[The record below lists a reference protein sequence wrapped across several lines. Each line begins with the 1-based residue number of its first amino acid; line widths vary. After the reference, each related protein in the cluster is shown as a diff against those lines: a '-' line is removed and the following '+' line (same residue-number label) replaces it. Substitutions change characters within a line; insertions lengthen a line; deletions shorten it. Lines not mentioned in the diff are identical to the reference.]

1 MITNKSYHVPVLLD
15 ASIEAL
21 NLGDGGGNWMDAT
34 FGGGGHS
41 RLIISKLND
50 EGRLFGFDQDPDAK
64 KNSIEDSRF
73 TLVEANFRYAKQF
86 LNLKGVKNLDGM
98 LADLGVSSHQFD
110 TAERGFS
117 LRMDGPLDMR
127 MNHSSG
133 RSASKLIE
141 DSTWEELMVVLR
153 MYGEVN
159 RPDKLARTI
168 KAASDNSPI
177 KTTNDLVKVLI
188 KHAPS
193 GRENKFYA
201 QVFQALRIEVNDEL
215 VALRE
220 LLEQATLLLKP
231 GGRLAII
238 SYHSLEDRLVKHFM
252 RSGNFEDKV
261 EKDIKGQTLA
271 PFSQVVR
278 KAIVATPEEVLDNP
292 RARSARLRIA
302 ERTSSTPKAC

>member
-1 MITNKSYHVPVLLD
+1 MTNHSYHVPVLLD

-21 NLGDGGGNWMDAT
+21 KLGDGGGDWMDAT

-41 RLIISKLND
+41 RVIISKLNN
-50 EGRLFGFDQDPDAK
+50 EGRLFSFDQDPDAVGNK
-64 KNSIEDSRF
+64 IDDSRF
-73 TLVEANFRYAKQF
+73 NLVEANFRYAKQF
-86 LNLKGVKNLDGM
+86 LSLHGVKELSGM

-110 TAERGFS
+110 TADRGFS

-133 RSASKLIE
+133 LSAAELIE
-141 DSTWEELMVVLR
+141 ESTWEELMVVLR

-177 KTTNDLVKVLI
+177 KTTNDLIKAI
-188 KHAPS
+188 SKHAPS

-215 VALRE
+215 DALKD
-220 LLEQATLLLKP
+220 LLEQATQLIKS

-261 EKDIKGQTLA
+261 EKDIKGASLA
-271 PFSQVVR
+271 PFKQVVR
-278 KAIVATPEEVLDNP
+278 KAIVATPEEVLGNP

-302 ERTSSTPKAC
+302 ERTTYTPKS

>member
-1 MITNKSYHVPVLLD
+1 MPNTSYHVPVLLE
-15 ASIEAL
+15 ASVEAL

-41 RLIISKLND
+41 RVIVSNLSK
-50 EGRLFGFDQDPDAK
+50 EGMLYGFDQDPDTLLNK
-64 KNSIEDSRF
+64 IDDSRF

-86 LNLKGVKNLDGM
+86 LGLHGVKELSGM

-127 MNHSSG
+127 MNPDAG
-133 RSASKLIE
+133 LSAAELIQE
-141 DSTWEELMVVLR
+141 STWEELMVILR
-153 MYGEVN
+153 KYGEVN
-159 RPDKLARTI
+159 RPDKLARAI
-168 KAASDNSPI
+168 KAASNDSPI
-177 KTTNDLVKVLI
+177 NTTSALIKVLS
-188 KHAPS
+188 KSAPG
-193 GRENKFYA
+193 GRENKYYA

-215 VALRE
+215 AALRE
-220 LLEQATLLLKP
+220 LLEDATSLIKP

-261 EKDIKGQTLA
+261 EKDIKGMTLV
-271 PFSQVVR
+271 PFKQVVR
-278 KAIVATPEEVLDNP
+278 KAIVATPEEILKNP

-302 ERTSSTPKAC
+302 ERTTFNPSAK

>member
-1 MITNKSYHVPVLLD
+1 MTNAYHVPVLLE

-21 NLGDGGGNWMDAT
+21 RLGDGSGAWMDAT

-41 RLIISKLND
+41 KVILENLN
-50 EGRLFGFDQDPDAK
+50 EKGVLFGFDQDPDAVANTLDDK
-64 KNSIEDSRF
+64 RF

-86 LNLKGVKNLDGM
+86 LSLHGVENPNGI

-127 MNHSSG
+127 MNPEIG
-133 RSASKLIE
+133 ISAAEVIDE
-141 DSTWEELMVVLR
+141 YTWEELMVVLR

-159 RPDKLARTI
+159 RPDRVAREI
-168 KAASDNSPI
+168 VAAHHTEPI
-177 KTTNDLVKVLI
+177 KTTEDLVKVLS
-188 KHAPS
+188 KMAPG

-201 QVFQALRIEVNDEL
+201 QIFQALRIEVNDEL
-215 VALRE
+215 AALKE
-220 LLEQATLLLKP
+220 LLEQSSKLLKP
-231 GGRLAII
+231 GGRLVVI

-261 EKDIKGQTLA
+261 EKDIKGQIHA
-271 PFSQVVR
+271 PFVPISR
-278 KAIVATPEEVLDNP
+278 KAIVATPEEVMNNP
-292 RARSARLRIA
+292 RARSARLRVA
-302 ERTSSTPKAC
+302 ERTEYQNAS

>member
-1 MITNKSYHVPVLLD
+1 MTNAYHVPVLLD

-21 NLGDGGGNWMDAT
+21 RLGDGSGAWMDAT

-41 RLIISKLND
+41 KVILENLN
-50 EGRLFGFDQDPDAK
+50 EKGVLFGFDQDPDAVANTIDDK
-64 KNSIEDSRF
+64 RF

-86 LNLKGVKNLDGM
+86 LSLHGVENPNGI

-127 MNHSSG
+127 MNPEIG
-133 RSASKLIE
+133 ISAAEVIDE
-141 DSTWEELMVVLR
+141 YTWEELMVVLR

-159 RPDKLARTI
+159 RPDRVAREI
-168 KAASDNSPI
+168 VAAHHTEPI
-177 KTTNDLVKVLI
+177 KTTEDLVKVLS
-188 KHAPS
+188 KMAPG

-201 QVFQALRIEVNDEL
+201 QIFQALRIEVNDEL
-215 VALRE
+215 AALKE
-220 LLEQATLLLKP
+220 LLEQSSKLLKP
-231 GGRLAII
+231 GGRLVVI

-261 EKDIKGQTLA
+261 EKDIKGQIHA
-271 PFSQVVR
+271 PFAPISR
-278 KAIVATPEEVLDNP
+278 KAIVATPEEVMNNP
-292 RARSARLRIA
+292 RARSARLRVA
-302 ERTSSTPKAC
+302 ERTEYQNAS

>member
-1 MITNKSYHVPVLLD
+1 MTNAYHVPVLLD

-21 NLGDGGGNWMDAT
+21 RLGDGSGAWMDAT

-41 RLIISKLND
+41 RVILENLN
-50 EGRLFGFDQDPDAK
+50 EKGVLFGFDQDPDAVANTLDDK
-64 KNSIEDSRF
+64 RF

-86 LNLKGVKNLDGM
+86 LSLHGVENPKGI

-127 MNHSSG
+127 MNPEIG
-133 RSASKLIE
+133 ISAAEVIDE
-141 DSTWEELMVVLR
+141 YTWEELMVVLR

-159 RPDKLARTI
+159 RPDRVAREI
-168 KAASDNSPI
+168 VAAHNVTPI
-177 KTTNDLVKVLI
+177 ITTEDLVKVLS
-188 KHAPS
+188 KMAPG

-201 QVFQALRIEVNDEL
+201 QIFQALRIEVNDEL
-215 VALRE
+215 AALKE
-220 LLEQATLLLKP
+220 LLEQSSKLLKP
-231 GGRLAII
+231 GGRLVVI

-261 EKDIKGQTLA
+261 EKDIRGQIHA
-271 PFSQVVR
+271 PFVPVSR
-278 KAIVATPEEVLDNP
+278 KAIVASPEEVMNNP
-292 RARSARLRIA
+292 RARSARLRVA
-302 ERTSSTPKAC
+302 ERTEFQNAS

>member
-1 MITNKSYHVPVLLD
+1 MTNAYHVPVLLD

-21 NLGDGGGNWMDAT
+21 RLGDGSGAWMDAT

-41 RLIISKLND
+41 KVILENLN
-50 EGRLFGFDQDPDAK
+50 EKGVLFGFDQDPDAVANTLDDK
-64 KNSIEDSRF
+64 RF

-86 LNLKGVKNLDGM
+86 LSLHGVENPNGI

-127 MNHSSG
+127 MNPEIG
-133 RSASKLIE
+133 ISAAEVIDE
-141 DSTWEELMVVLR
+141 YTWEELMVVLR

-159 RPDKLARTI
+159 RPDRVAREI
-168 KAASDNSPI
+168 VAAHHAEPI
-177 KTTNDLVKVLI
+177 KTTEDLVKVLS
-188 KHAPS
+188 KMAPG

-201 QVFQALRIEVNDEL
+201 QIFQALRIEVNDEL
-215 VALRE
+215 AALKE
-220 LLEQATLLLKP
+220 LLEQSSKLLKP
-231 GGRLAII
+231 GGRLVVI

-261 EKDIKGQTLA
+261 EKDIKGQIHA
-271 PFSQVVR
+271 PFVPVSR
-278 KAIVATPEEVLDNP
+278 KAIVATPEEVMNNP
-292 RARSARLRIA
+292 RARSARLRVA
-302 ERTSSTPKAC
+302 ERTEFQNAS

>member
-1 MITNKSYHVPVLLD
+1 MKNNSYHVPVLLD

-21 NLGDGGGNWMDAT
+21 NLGYGGGNWMDAT

-41 RLIISKLND
+41 RVIISNLND
-50 EGRLFGFDQDPDAK
+50 KGRLFGFDQDPDAK

-73 TLVEANFRYAKQF
+73 TLVESNFRYAKQF
-86 LNLKGVKNLDGM
+86 LNLNGVKNLDGM

-117 LRMDGPLDMR
+117 LRIDGPLDMR

-133 RSASKLIE
+133 RSASELIE

-177 KTTNDLVKVLI
+177 KTTNDLVKVLS

-215 VALRE
+215 GALRE
-220 LLEQATLLLKP
+220 LLEQATLLLNP
-231 GGRLAII
+231 GGRLVII

-252 RSGNFEDKV
+252 RSGNFKDKV
-261 EKDIKGQTLA
+261 KKDIKGQTLA

-302 ERTSSTPKAC
+302 ERTTYKPEAC

>member
-1 MITNKSYHVPVLLD
+1 MTNAYHVPVLLD

-21 NLGDGGGNWMDAT
+21 RLGDGSGAWMDAT

-41 RLIISKLND
+41 KVILENLN
-50 EGRLFGFDQDPDAK
+50 EKGVLFGFDQDPDAVANTLDDK
-64 KNSIEDSRF
+64 RF

-86 LNLKGVKNLDGM
+86 LSLHGVENPNGI

-127 MNHSSG
+127 MNPEIG
-133 RSASKLIE
+133 ISAAEVIDE
-141 DSTWEELMVVLR
+141 YTWEELMVVLR

-159 RPDKLARTI
+159 RPDRVAREI
-168 KAASDNSPI
+168 VAAHHAEPI
-177 KTTNDLVKVLI
+177 KTTEDLVKVLS
-188 KHAPS
+188 KMAPG

-201 QVFQALRIEVNDEL
+201 QIFQALRIEVNDEL
-215 VALRE
+215 AALKE
-220 LLEQATLLLKP
+220 LLEQSSKLLKP
-231 GGRLAII
+231 GGRLVVI

-261 EKDIKGQTLA
+261 EKDIKGQIHA
-271 PFSQVVR
+271 PFVPISR
-278 KAIVATPEEVLDNP
+278 KAIVATPEEVMNNP
-292 RARSARLRIA
+292 RARSARLRVA
-302 ERTSSTPKAC
+302 ERTEFQNAS

>member
-1 MITNKSYHVPVLLD
+1 MTNAYHVPVLLD

-21 NLGDGGGNWMDAT
+21 RLGDGSGAWMDAT

-41 RLIISKLND
+41 KVILENLN
-50 EGRLFGFDQDPDAK
+50 EKGVLFGFDQDPDAVANTLDDK
-64 KNSIEDSRF
+64 RF

-86 LNLKGVKNLDGM
+86 LSLHGVENPNGI

-127 MNHSSG
+127 MNPEIG
-133 RSASKLIE
+133 ISAAEVIDE
-141 DSTWEELMVVLR
+141 YTWEELMVVLR

-159 RPDKLARTI
+159 RPDRVAREIVT
-168 KAASDNSPI
+168 AHHMEPI
-177 KTTNDLVKVLI
+177 KTTEDLVKVLS
-188 KHAPS
+188 KMAPG

-201 QVFQALRIEVNDEL
+201 QIFQALRIEVNDEL
-215 VALRE
+215 AALKE
-220 LLEQATLLLKP
+220 LLEQSSKLLKP
-231 GGRLAII
+231 GGRLVVI

-261 EKDIKGQTLA
+261 EKDIKGQIHA
-271 PFSQVVR
+271 PFAPISR
-278 KAIVATPEEVLDNP
+278 KAIVATPEEVMNNP
-292 RARSARLRIA
+292 RARSARLRVA
-302 ERTSSTPKAC
+302 ERTEYQNAS

>member
-1 MITNKSYHVPVLLD
+1 
-15 ASIEAL
+15 
-21 NLGDGGGNWMDAT
+21 
-34 FGGGGHS
+34 
-41 RLIISKLND
+41 
-50 EGRLFGFDQDPDAK
+50 
-64 KNSIEDSRF
+64 
-73 TLVEANFRYAKQF
+73 
-86 LNLKGVKNLDGM
+86 
-98 LADLGVSSHQFD
+98 
-110 TAERGFS
+110 
-117 LRMDGPLDMR
+117 MDGPLDMR

-133 RSASKLIE
+133 LSAAELIE
-141 DSTWEELMVVLR
+141 EYTWEELMVVLR

-177 KTTNDLVKVLI
+177 KTTNDLIKAI
-188 KHAPS
+188 SKHAPS

-215 VALRE
+215 AALKD
-220 LLEQATLLLKP
+220 LLEQATQLIKP

-261 EKDIKGQTLA
+261 EKDIKGASLA
-271 PFSQVVR
+271 PFKQVVR
-278 KAIVATPEEVLDNP
+278 KAIVATPEEVLGNP

-302 ERTSSTPKAC
+302 ERTTYTPKS

>member
-1 MITNKSYHVPVLLD
+1 MTNTSYHVPVMLD

-21 NLGDGGGNWMDAT
+21 NFGDGGGNWMDAT

-41 RLIISKLND
+41 IEIIGKLND
-50 EGRLFGFDQDPDAK
+50 SGHLYGFDQDPDAVN
-64 KNSIEDSRF
+64 NSIDDSRF

-86 LNLKGVKNLDGM
+86 LNIHGVESLSGI

-110 TAERGFS
+110 TAKRGFS
-117 LRMDGPLDMR
+117 LRMEGPLDMR

-133 RSASKLIE
+133 LSASELIE
-141 DSTWEELMVVLR
+141 ESTWEELMVVLR

-168 KAASDNSPI
+168 KTASESSPI
-177 KTTNDLVKVLI
+177 KSTNDLIKVI
-188 KHAPS
+188 SKHAPS
-193 GRENKFYA
+193 GRDNKFFA

-215 VALRE
+215 GALRE
-220 LLEQATLLLKP
+220 LLEQAAQLIKP

-252 RSGNFEDKV
+252 RSGNFEDKQ
-261 EKDIKGQTLA
+261 EKDIKGRTLA
-271 PFSQVVR
+271 PFKQVVR
-278 KAIVATPEEVLDNP
+278 KAIVATPEEILKNP
-292 RARSARLRIA
+292 RARSARLRVA
-302 ERTSSTPKAC
+302 ERTTYNSEVC

>member
-1 MITNKSYHVPVLLD
+1 MTNAYHVPVLLD

-21 NLGDGGGNWMDAT
+21 RLGDGSGAWMDAT

-41 RLIISKLND
+41 KVILDNLN
-50 EGRLFGFDQDPDAK
+50 EKGVLFGFDQDPDAVANTLDDK
-64 KNSIEDSRF
+64 RF

-86 LNLKGVKNLDGM
+86 LSLHGVENPNGI

-127 MNHSSG
+127 MNPEIG
-133 RSASKLIE
+133 ISAAEIIDE
-141 DSTWEELMVVLR
+141 YTWEELMVVLR

-159 RPDKLARTI
+159 RPDRVAREI
-168 KAASDNSPI
+168 VAAHHTEPI
-177 KTTNDLVKVLI
+177 KTTEDLVKVLS
-188 KHAPS
+188 KMAPG

-201 QVFQALRIEVNDEL
+201 QIFQALRIEVNDEL
-215 VALRE
+215 AALKE
-220 LLEQATLLLKP
+220 LLEQSSKLLKP
-231 GGRLAII
+231 GGRLVVI

-261 EKDIKGQTLA
+261 EKDIKGQIHA
-271 PFSQVVR
+271 PFVPISR
-278 KAIVATPEEVLDNP
+278 KAIVATPEEVMNNP
-292 RARSARLRIA
+292 RARSARLRVA
-302 ERTSSTPKAC
+302 ERTEYQNAS

>member
-1 MITNKSYHVPVLLD
+1 MTNAYHVPVLLD

-21 NLGDGGGNWMDAT
+21 RLGDGSGAWMDAT

-41 RLIISKLND
+41 KVILENLN
-50 EGRLFGFDQDPDAK
+50 EKGVLFGFDQDPDAVANTLDDK
-64 KNSIEDSRF
+64 RF

-86 LNLKGVKNLDGM
+86 LSLHGVENPNGI

-127 MNHSSG
+127 MNPEIG
-133 RSASKLIE
+133 ISAAEVIDE
-141 DSTWEELMVVLR
+141 YTWEELMVVLR

-159 RPDKLARTI
+159 RPDRVAREI
-168 KAASDNSPI
+168 VAAHHAEPI
-177 KTTNDLVKVLI
+177 KTTEDLVKVLS
-188 KHAPS
+188 KMAPG

-201 QVFQALRIEVNDEL
+201 QIFQALRIEVNDEL
-215 VALRE
+215 AALKE
-220 LLEQATLLLKP
+220 LLEQSSKLLKP
-231 GGRLAII
+231 GGRLVVI

-261 EKDIKGQTLA
+261 EKDIKGQIHA
-271 PFSQVVR
+271 PFAPISR
-278 KAIVATPEEVLDNP
+278 KAIVATPEEVMNNP
-292 RARSARLRIA
+292 RARSARLRVA
-302 ERTSSTPKAC
+302 ERTEYQNAS

>member
-1 MITNKSYHVPVLLD
+1 MTNAYHVPVLLD

-21 NLGDGGGNWMDAT
+21 RLGDGSGAWMDAT

-41 RLIISKLND
+41 KVILENLN
-50 EGRLFGFDQDPDAK
+50 EKGVLFGFDQDPDAVANALDDK
-64 KNSIEDSRF
+64 RF

-86 LNLKGVKNLDGM
+86 LSLHGVENPNGI

-127 MNHSSG
+127 MNPEIG
-133 RSASKLIE
+133 ISAAEVIDE
-141 DSTWEELMVVLR
+141 YTWEELMVVLR

-159 RPDKLARTI
+159 RPDRVAREI
-168 KAASDNSPI
+168 VAAHHAEPI
-177 KTTNDLVKVLI
+177 KTTEDLVKVLS
-188 KHAPS
+188 KMAPG

-201 QVFQALRIEVNDEL
+201 QIFQALRIEVNDEL
-215 VALRE
+215 AALKE
-220 LLEQATLLLKP
+220 LLEQSSKLLKP
-231 GGRLAII
+231 GGRLVVI

-261 EKDIKGQTLA
+261 EKDIKGQIHA
-271 PFSQVVR
+271 PFVPISR
-278 KAIVATPEEVLDNP
+278 KAIVATPEEVMNNP
-292 RARSARLRIA
+292 RARSARLRVA
-302 ERTSSTPKAC
+302 ERTEFQNAS

>member
-1 MITNKSYHVPVLLD
+1 MTNAYHVPVLLE

-21 NLGDGGGNWMDAT
+21 RLGDGSGAWMDAT

-41 RLIISKLND
+41 RVILENLN
-50 EGRLFGFDQDPDAK
+50 EKGVLFGFDQDPDAVANTLDDK
-64 KNSIEDSRF
+64 RF

-86 LNLKGVKNLDGM
+86 LSLHGVENPNGI

-127 MNHSSG
+127 MNPEIG
-133 RSASKLIE
+133 ISAAEVIDE
-141 DSTWEELMVVLR
+141 YTWEELMVVLR

-159 RPDKLARTI
+159 RPDRVAREI
-168 KAASDNSPI
+168 VAAHHTEPI
-177 KTTNDLVKVLI
+177 KTTEDLVKVLS
-188 KHAPS
+188 KMAPG

-201 QVFQALRIEVNDEL
+201 QIFQALRIEVNDEL
-215 VALRE
+215 AALKE
-220 LLEQATLLLKP
+220 LLEQSSKLLKP
-231 GGRLAII
+231 GGRLVVI

-261 EKDIKGQTLA
+261 EKDIKGQIHA
-271 PFSQVVR
+271 PFVPVSR
-278 KAIVATPEEVLDNP
+278 KAIVATPEEVMNNP
-292 RARSARLRIA
+292 RARSARLRVA
-302 ERTSSTPKAC
+302 ERTEYQNAS

>member
-1 MITNKSYHVPVLLD
+1 MTNHPYHVPVLLD

-21 NLGDGGGNWMDAT
+21 KLGDGGGDWMDAT

-41 RLIISKLND
+41 RVIISKLNN
-50 EGRLFGFDQDPDAK
+50 EGRLFSFDQDPDAVANK
-64 KNSIEDSRF
+64 IDDSRF
-73 TLVEANFRYAKQF
+73 NLVEANFRYAKQF
-86 LNLKGVKNLDGM
+86 LSLHGVKELSGM

-110 TAERGFS
+110 TADRGFS

-133 RSASKLIE
+133 LSAAELIE
-141 DSTWEELMVVLR
+141 ESTWEELMVVLR

-177 KTTNDLVKVLI
+177 KTTNDLIKAI
-188 KHAPS
+188 SKHAPS

-215 VALRE
+215 AALKD
-220 LLEQATLLLKP
+220 LLEQATQLIKP

-261 EKDIKGQTLA
+261 EKDIKGATLA
-271 PFSQVVR
+271 PFKQVVR
-278 KAIVATPEEVLDNP
+278 KAIVATPEEVLGNP

-302 ERTSSTPKAC
+302 ERTTYTPKS

>member
-1 MITNKSYHVPVLLD
+1 VLLD

-21 NLGDGGGNWMDAT
+21 RLGDGSGAWMDAT

-41 RLIISKLND
+41 KVILENLN
-50 EGRLFGFDQDPDAK
+50 EKGVLFGFDQDPDAVANTLDDK
-64 KNSIEDSRF
+64 RF

-86 LNLKGVKNLDGM
+86 LSLHGVENPNGI

-127 MNHSSG
+127 MNPEIG
-133 RSASKLIE
+133 ISAAEVIDE
-141 DSTWEELMVVLR
+141 YTWEELMVVLR

-159 RPDKLARTI
+159 RPDRVAREI
-168 KAASDNSPI
+168 VAAHHTEPI
-177 KTTNDLVKVLI
+177 KTTEDLVKVLS
-188 KHAPS
+188 KMAPG

-201 QVFQALRIEVNDEL
+201 QIFQALRIEVNDEL
-215 VALRE
+215 AALKE
-220 LLEQATLLLKP
+220 LLEQSSKLLKP
-231 GGRLAII
+231 GGRLVVI

-261 EKDIKGQTLA
+261 EKDIKGQIHA
-271 PFSQVVR
+271 PFVPVSR
-278 KAIVATPEEVLDNP
+278 KAIVATPEEVMNNP
-292 RARSARLRIA
+292 RARSARLRVA
-302 ERTSSTPKAC
+302 ERTEYQNAS

>member
-1 MITNKSYHVPVLLD
+1 MANQSYHVPVLLD

-21 NLGDGGGNWMDAT
+21 SLGDGGGDWMDAT

-41 RLIISKLND
+41 REIMSKLN
-50 EGRLFGFDQDPDAK
+50 ESGRLFGFDQDPDAVS
-64 KNSIEDSRF
+64 NSIDDPRF
-73 TLVEANFRYAKQF
+73 TLVESNFRYTKQF
-86 LNLKGVKNLDGM
+86 LSIHGVKSLSGM

-110 TAERGFS
+110 TADRGFS
-117 LRMDGPLDMR
+117 LRMEGPLDMR

-133 RSASKLIE
+133 RSAAELIKE
-141 DSTWEELMVVLR
+141 STWEELMVVLR

-168 KAASDNSPI
+168 KASDNISSTKDLI
-177 KTTNDLVKVLI
+177 KVI
-188 KHAPS
+188 SKHAPG

-215 VALRE
+215 GALRD
-220 LLEQATLLLKP
+220 LLEQATQLIKP

-271 PFSQVVR
+271 PFKQVVR
-278 KAIVATPEEVLDNP
+278 KAIVATPEEIAKNP

-302 ERTSSTPKAC
+302 ERTTYTPETC

>member
-1 MITNKSYHVPVLLD
+1 MTNHSYHVPVLLD

-21 NLGDGGGNWMDAT
+21 KLGDGGGDWMDAT

-41 RLIISKLND
+41 RVIISKLNN
-50 EGRLFGFDQDPDAK
+50 EGRLFSFDQDPDAVANK
-64 KNSIEDSRF
+64 IDDSRF
-73 TLVEANFRYAKQF
+73 NLVEANFRYAKQF
-86 LNLKGVKNLDGM
+86 LSLHGVKELSGM

-110 TAERGFS
+110 TADRGFS

-133 RSASKLIE
+133 LSAAELIE
-141 DSTWEELMVVLR
+141 ESTWEELMVVLR

-177 KTTNDLVKVLI
+177 KTTKDLIKAI
-188 KHAPS
+188 SKHAPS

-215 VALRE
+215 AALKD
-220 LLEQATLLLKP
+220 LLEQATQLIKP

-261 EKDIKGQTLA
+261 EKDIKGASLA
-271 PFSQVVR
+271 PFKQVVR
-278 KAIVATPEEVLDNP
+278 KAIVATPEEVLGNP

-302 ERTSSTPKAC
+302 ERTTYTPKS

>member
-1 MITNKSYHVPVLLD
+1 MTNAYHVPVLLD

-21 NLGDGGGNWMDAT
+21 RLGDGSGAWMDAT

-41 RLIISKLND
+41 RVILENLN
-50 EGRLFGFDQDPDAK
+50 EKGVLFGFDQDPDAVANTLDDK
-64 KNSIEDSRF
+64 RF

-86 LNLKGVKNLDGM
+86 LSLHGVENPNGI

-127 MNHSSG
+127 MNPEIG
-133 RSASKLIE
+133 ISAAEVIDE
-141 DSTWEELMVVLR
+141 YTWEELMVVLR

-159 RPDKLARTI
+159 RPDRVAREIVT
-168 KAASDNSPI
+168 AHNAEPI
-177 KTTNDLVKVLI
+177 KTTEDLVKVLS
-188 KHAPS
+188 KMAPG

-201 QVFQALRIEVNDEL
+201 QIFQALRIEVNDEL
-215 VALRE
+215 AALKE
-220 LLEQATLLLKP
+220 LLEQSSKLLKP
-231 GGRLAII
+231 GGRLVVI

-261 EKDIKGQTLA
+261 EKDIKGQIHA
-271 PFSQVVR
+271 PFVPISR
-278 KAIVATPEEVLDNP
+278 KAIVATPEEVMNNP
-292 RARSARLRIA
+292 RARSARLRVA
-302 ERTSSTPKAC
+302 ERTEFQNAS

>member
-1 MITNKSYHVPVLLD
+1 MTNHSYHVPVLLD

-21 NLGDGGGNWMDAT
+21 KLGDGGGDWMDAT

-41 RLIISKLND
+41 RVIISKLNN
-50 EGRLFGFDQDPDAK
+50 EGRLFSFDQDPDAVANK
-64 KNSIEDSRF
+64 IDDSRF
-73 TLVEANFRYAKQF
+73 NLVEANFRYAKQF
-86 LNLKGVKNLDGM
+86 LSLHGVKELSGM

-110 TAERGFS
+110 TADRGFS

-133 RSASKLIE
+133 LSAAELIE
-141 DSTWEELMVVLR
+141 ESTWEELMVVLR

-168 KAASDNSPI
+168 KAASENSPI
-177 KTTNDLVKVLI
+177 KTTNDLIKAI
-188 KHAPS
+188 SKHAPS

-215 VALRE
+215 AALKD
-220 LLEQATLLLKP
+220 LLEQATQLIKP

-261 EKDIKGQTLA
+261 EKDIKGASLA
-271 PFSQVVR
+271 PFKQVVR
-278 KAIVATPEEVLDNP
+278 KAIVATPEEVLGNP

-302 ERTSSTPKAC
+302 ERTTYTPKS

>member
-1 MITNKSYHVPVLLD
+1 MTNAYHVPVLLD

-21 NLGDGGGNWMDAT
+21 RLGDGSGAWMDAT

-41 RLIISKLND
+41 KVILENLN
-50 EGRLFGFDQDPDAK
+50 EKGVLFGFDQDPDAVANTLDDK
-64 KNSIEDSRF
+64 RF

-86 LNLKGVKNLDGM
+86 LSLHGVENPNGI

-127 MNHSSG
+127 MNPEIG
-133 RSASKLIE
+133 ISAAEVIDE
-141 DSTWEELMVVLR
+141 YTWEELMVVLR

-159 RPDKLARTI
+159 RPDRVAREI
-168 KAASDNSPI
+168 VAAHHTEPI
-177 KTTNDLVKVLI
+177 KTTEDLVKVLS
-188 KHAPS
+188 KMAPG

-201 QVFQALRIEVNDEL
+201 QIFQALRIEVNDEL
-215 VALRE
+215 AALKE
-220 LLEQATLLLKP
+220 LLEQSSKLLKP
-231 GGRLAII
+231 GGRLVVI

-261 EKDIKGQTLA
+261 EKDIKGQIHA
-271 PFSQVVR
+271 PFVPVSR
-278 KAIVATPEEVLDNP
+278 KAIVATPEEVMNNP
-292 RARSARLRIA
+292 RARSARLRVA
-302 ERTSSTPKAC
+302 ERTEFQNAS

>member
-1 MITNKSYHVPVLLD
+1 MTNAYHVPVLLD

-21 NLGDGGGNWMDAT
+21 RLGDGSGAWMDAT

-41 RLIISKLND
+41 KVILENLN
-50 EGRLFGFDQDPDAK
+50 EKGVLFGFDQDPDAVANTLDDK
-64 KNSIEDSRF
+64 RF

-86 LNLKGVKNLDGM
+86 LSLHGVENPNGI

-127 MNHSSG
+127 MNPEIG
-133 RSASKLIE
+133 ISAAEVIDE
-141 DSTWEELMVVLR
+141 YTWEELMVVLR

-159 RPDKLARTI
+159 RPDRVAREI
-168 KAASDNSPI
+168 VAAHHSEPI
-177 KTTNDLVKVLI
+177 KTTEDLVKVLS
-188 KHAPS
+188 KMAPG

-201 QVFQALRIEVNDEL
+201 QIFQALRIEVNDEL
-215 VALRE
+215 AALKE
-220 LLEQATLLLKP
+220 LLEQSSKLLKP
-231 GGRLAII
+231 GGRLVVI

-261 EKDIKGQTLA
+261 EKDIKGQIHA
-271 PFSQVVR
+271 PFVPISR
-278 KAIVATPEEVLDNP
+278 KAIVATPEEVMNNP
-292 RARSARLRIA
+292 RARSARLRVA
-302 ERTSSTPKAC
+302 ERTEFQNAS

>member
-1 MITNKSYHVPVLLD
+1 MADIV
-15 ASIEAL
+15 A
-21 NLGDGGGNWMDAT
+21 W
-34 FGGGGHS
+34 
-41 RLIISKLND
+41 IISKLNN
-50 EGRLFGFDQDPDAK
+50 EGRLFSFDQDPDAVANK
-64 KNSIEDSRF
+64 IDDSRF
-73 TLVEANFRYAKQF
+73 NLVEANFRYAKQF
-86 LNLKGVKNLDGM
+86 LSLHGVKELSGM

-110 TAERGFS
+110 TADRGFS

-133 RSASKLIE
+133 LSAAELIE
-141 DSTWEELMVVLR
+141 ESTWEELMVVLR

-177 KTTNDLVKVLI
+177 KTTNDLIKAI
-188 KHAPS
+188 SKHAPS

-215 VALRE
+215 AALKD
-220 LLEQATLLLKP
+220 LLEQATQLIKP

-261 EKDIKGQTLA
+261 EKDIKGASLA
-271 PFSQVVR
+271 PFKQVVR
-278 KAIVATPEEVLDNP
+278 KAIVATPEEVLGNP

-302 ERTSSTPKAC
+302 ERTTYTLSHDEVV